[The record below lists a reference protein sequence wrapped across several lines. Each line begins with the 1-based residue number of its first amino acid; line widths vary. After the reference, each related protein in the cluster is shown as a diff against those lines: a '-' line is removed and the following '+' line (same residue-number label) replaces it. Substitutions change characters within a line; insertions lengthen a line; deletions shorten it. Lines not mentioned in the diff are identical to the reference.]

1 MGMNTAGQCRHLFHG
16 HQEVALVDEHTHG
29 LYNDE
34 TRFVVGPVPTASP
47 AMARFL
53 EWKPERDEN
62 LG

>member
-1 MGMNTAGQCRHLFHG
+1 MGMNTAGQCRHQYQE
-16 HQEVALVDEHTHG
+16 HQKLALVDERTHG

-34 TRFVVGPVPTASP
+34 TRFVVGPVPTAFR

-53 EWKPERDEN
+53 EWKPGRVEN